1 MSDPRSQ
8 GREAALQILYFAEV
22 GKARPDEAVEAFFA
36 EHAPEATEDLR
47 AFARE
52 IVLGVT
58 AHLLD
63 LDMLIQRH
71 SEHWRLER
79 LAVIDRLIL
88 RIGAWEFQHSDAP
101 PAVVID
107 EAIELARRFSTEEA
121 VPFVNGVLDAIK
133 DRIERGDIAADPASS

>member
-22 GKARPDEAVEAFFA
+22 GKARPEEAVEAFFA
-36 EHAPEATEDLR
+36 EHGADATEALR
-47 AFARE
+47 GFARE
-52 IVLGVT
+52 IVFGVT
-58 AHLLD
+58 THLLD

-107 EAIELARRFSTEEA
+107 EAIELARRFSGDHA
-121 VPFVNGVLDAIK
+121 VGFVNGVLDGIRK
-133 DRIERGDIAADPASS
+133 TLDVQRS

>member
-1 MSDPRSQ
+1 MSDLRSQ

-22 GKARPDEAVEAFFA
+22 GKTAPEEAVEAFFA
-36 EHAPEATEDLR
+36 GHGADASADLR

-58 AHLLD
+58 THLLD

-88 RIGAWEFQHSDAP
+88 RIGAWEFQHSEAP

-107 EAIELARRFSTEEA
+107 EAIELARRFSGDQA
-121 VPFVNGVLDAIK
+121 VGFVNGVLDGIRK
-133 DRIERGDIAADPASS
+133 TLDVQRS

>member
-22 GKARPDEAVEAFFA
+22 GKAAPEDAVEAFFA
-36 EHAPEATEDLR
+36 EHGAEAGDDVR

-52 IVLGVT
+52 IVLGVS
-58 AHLLD
+58 AQLLE

-88 RIGAWEFQHSDAP
+88 RIGAWEFQHWDLPVAE
-101 PAVVID
+101 VIN
-107 EAIELARRFSTEEA
+107 EAIELARRFSGDSA
-121 VPFVNGVLDAIK
+121 VGFVNGVLDGIRKAL
-133 DRIERGDIAADPASS
+133 DVQRS

>member
-107 EAIELARRFSTEEA
+107 EAIELARRFSGDNA
-121 VPFVNGVLDAIK
+121 VGFVNGVLDGIRK
-133 DRIERGDIAADPASS
+133 TLDVKRS

>member
-1 MSDPRSQ
+1 VSGPRSQ
-8 GREAALQILYFAEV
+8 GREAALQILYFTEV
-22 GKARPDEAVEAFFA
+22 GKTAPEEAVEAFFA
-36 EHAPEATEDLR
+36 VHGAAAAAEVR

-52 IVLGVT
+52 IVLGVS

-88 RIGAWEFQHSDAP
+88 RIGAWEFQYSDSPAP
-101 PAVVID
+101 VVID
-107 EAIELARRFSTEEA
+107 EAIELARRFSGDNA
-121 VPFVNGVLDAIK
+121 VRFVNGVLDGIRKAL
-133 DRIERGDIAADPASS
+133 DVQRS

>member
-1 MSDPRSQ
+1 MSSSRSQ

-22 GKARPDEAVEAFFA
+22 GKAAPDAALEAFFA
-36 EHAPEATEDLR
+36 EHGAEAAGDVR

-52 IVLGVT
+52 IVLGVS
-58 AHLLD
+58 AQLLE

-88 RIGAWEFQHSDAP
+88 RIGAWEFLHSDSPA
-101 PAVVID
+101 AVVID
-107 EAIELARRFSTEEA
+107 EAIELARRFSGDSA
-121 VPFVNGVLDAIK
+121 VGFVNGVLDGIRKAL
-133 DRIERGDIAADPASS
+133 DVERS

>member
-22 GKARPDEAVEAFFA
+22 GKALPEEAVEAFFA
-36 EHAPEATEDLR
+36 EHGPDATEDLR

-58 AHLLD
+58 THLLD

-88 RIGAWEFQHSDAP
+88 RIGAWEFQYSAAP

-107 EAIELARRFSTEEA
+107 EAIELARRFSGDNA
-121 VPFVNGVLDAIK
+121 VGFVNGVLDGIRK
-133 DRIERGDIAADPASS
+133 TLDVQRS

>member
-22 GKARPDEAVEAFFA
+22 CKARPDEAVEAFFA

-88 RIGAWEFQHSDAP
+88 RIGAWEFQHSDSP

-107 EAIELARRFSTEEA
+107 EAIELARRFSGDNA
-121 VPFVNGVLDAIK
+121 VGFVNGVLDGIRK
-133 DRIERGDIAADPASS
+133 TLDVQRS